1 MCEAGCEGEMC
12 VRQGVRVRYV
22 CEAGCAGEVCVRQ
35 GVRVRCV

>member
-1 MCEAGCEGEMC
+1 MC